1 MHRETGIP
9 LDIWKTV
16 NKRTIRTGVPID
28 DTLIAYEQQTA
39 DRYFRAG
46 LLPRKLDV
54 WKGFDRSFS

>member
-1 MHRETGIP
+1 M
-9 LDIWKTV
+9 